1 METNQQFGAD
11 TAAPRPVVVEQ
22 PTCPNCHA
30 GLLRGMRF
38 CRACGFRLGEGVAEY
53 VETMRF
59 DGASLPVMAAPA
71 AAPTMQT
78 PVQVTT
84 TLAPAGPSC
93 SRSRRPRRMRWLTW
107 LLVALMF
114 SSMGGGTW
122 LRNRSFWRDRI
133 RQNIRTVLGINS
145 PGSVAAAPRSFFG
158 TQGFTTVDEGAMVEA
173 VIPAGPAAAAGL
185 IGGDIVTRFDG
196 QTVES
201 SDDMARLLRT
211 TPIGKTVEIVFLRDG
226 ALKTVMMTTASSAAF
241 NTDTDTMMG
250 FAGHPQ
256 GFLGVD
262 SMSRVHVPGSNIYGV
277 RLGSV
282 SNNRPAD
289 IAGLH
294 RGDIIIEFDGT
305 PIRTEEEFTARIRR
319 ATPGQTVNITVM
331 RDGQQIGVPVKMG
344 RR

>member
-11 TAAPRPVVVEQ
+11 TAAPRPVAVEQ
-22 PTCPNCHA
+22 LTCPNCHA

-38 CRACGFRLGEGVAEY
+38 CRSCGFRLGEGVAEY

-59 DGASLPVMAAPA
+59 DGASLPVAAAHA
-71 AAPTMQT
+71 AAPTVQT
-78 PVQVTT
+78 PVQPTT
-84 TLAPAGPSC
+84 TLAPDAC
-93 SRSRRPRRMRWLTW
+93 RRKSGGWRMRWLVW
-107 LLVALMF
+107 MMLAIMF
-114 SSMGGGTW
+114 SSGGGSFL
-122 LRNRSFWRDRI
+122 LRGNLRQWI
-133 RQNIRTVLGINS
+133 RQNVPIRFNR
-145 PGSVAAAPRSFFG
+145 GSTFTPPAAPRSFFG
-158 TQGFTTVDEGAMVEA
+158 TQGFQTVDEGAMVEA
-173 VIPAGPAAAAGL
+173 VIPNGPAATAGL

-196 QTVES
+196 QVVES
-201 SDDMARLLRT
+201 SDDMSRLLRI
-211 TPIGKTVEIVFLRDG
+211 TPIGKTVEVVFLRDG
-226 ALKTVMMTTASSAAF
+226 ALKTITFTTASSAAF
-241 NTDTDTMMG
+241 NTDTDTLMG

-262 SMSRVHVPGSNIYGV
+262 SMERVHVPGSNLYGV

-294 RGDIIIEFDGT
+294 RGDIVVQFGET

-319 ATPGQTVNITVM
+319 ATPGTTVNITVV
-331 RDGQQIGVPVKMG
+331 RGGEQIEVPVKMG

>member
-11 TAAPRPVVVEQ
+11 TAAPRPLVVEQ
-22 PTCPNCHA
+22 PICPNCHA

-59 DGASLPVMAAPA
+59 DGASLPVAHAHA
-71 AAPTMQT
+71 AATTVQT
-78 PVQVTT
+78 PAPPTT
-84 TLAPAGPSC
+84 TLAPVACRRRRAGVW
-93 SRSRRPRRMRWLTW
+93 RMRWLVW
-107 LLVALMF
+107 MMLALMF
-114 SSMGGGTW
+114 SSGGGSIL
-122 LRNRSFWRDRI
+122 LRRNLPQWI
-133 RQNIRTVLGINS
+133 RQNVPIMFGRGNS
-145 PGSVAAAPRSFFG
+145 FTPPAAPRSFFG
-158 TQGFTTVDEGAMVEA
+158 TQGFTTVDEGAMVDA
-173 VIPAGPAAAAGL
+173 VVPNGPAASAGL

-196 QTVES
+196 QAVES
-201 SDDMARLLRT
+201 SDDMTRLLRT
-211 TPIGKTVEIVFLRDG
+211 TPIGKIVEIVFLRDG
-226 ALKTVMMTTASSAAF
+226 ALKTITLTTASSAAF
-241 NTDTDTMMG
+241 NTDTDTLMG

-294 RGDIIIEFDGT
+294 RGDIVIEFDGT
-305 PIRTEEEFTARIRR
+305 PIRTAEEFTARIRR

-331 RDGQQIGVPVKMG
+331 RDGQQVGVPVKMG